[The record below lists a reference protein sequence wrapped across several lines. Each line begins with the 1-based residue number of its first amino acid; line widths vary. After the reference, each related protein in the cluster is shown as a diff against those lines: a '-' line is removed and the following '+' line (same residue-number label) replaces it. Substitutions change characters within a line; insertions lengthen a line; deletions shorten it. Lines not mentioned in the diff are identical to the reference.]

1 METIDRKT
9 VEMLGAVQWWIHHYI
24 GEWADKYAA
33 LFYRGAGTVLQ
44 RASEIRLSPHF
55 ATDGE
60 ERKELIDYIHAE
72 AELREALNHHD
83 ESRLTFE
90 QIKLKNKMNELAERE
105 ERARTDAKRL
115 YEFENGEQ
123 QRK

>member
-1 METIDRKT
+1 MEKIDRNT
-9 VEMLGAVQWWIHHYI
+9 VEMLGAVQWSIYHYI

-33 LFYRGAGTVLQ
+33 LFRSRGAGTALE

-55 ATDGE
+55 ATDGG

-83 ESRLTFE
+83 ESHLTLE
-90 QIKLKNKMNELAERE
+90 QIKLKNKLNELAEKGMQKP
-105 ERARTDAKRL
+105 A
-115 YEFENGEQ
+115 
-123 QRK
+123 